1 MSIMTIIIA
10 VLAIF
15 GIVWAYPRLP
25 APGQLILVIIV
36 AIACVVVLLNLGGV
50 NTGLHM

>member
-10 VLAIF
+10 VLAIC
-15 GIVWAYPRLP
+15 GIIWAYPRLP
-25 APGQLILVIIV
+25 WPGGIILVIIV
-36 AIACVVVLLNLGGV
+36 AIACVLVLLNIAGV